1 MASNPDENNPPQ
13 NNSRKTN
20 RGPGLFRRFGANRNT
35 GPKQRPVSVL
45 IPQPSSSSPVPNPP
59 HNSNT
64 DSGFSTATGST
75 SSSSSSTEQRPLQK
89 TASFRINKKS
99 GPYSGWQLYFSE
111 IGN

>member
-1 MASNPDENNPPQ
+1 MASNPNESNPPQ

-20 RGPGLFRRFGANRNT
+20 RGPNFFRRPGANRNT

-45 IPQPSSSSPVPNPP
+45 IPQPSSSPIPNQT
-59 HNSNT
+59 HNSNSNS
-64 DSGFSTATGST
+64 DSGYSTTSGSA
-75 SSSSSSTEQRPLQK
+75 SSSSSAETPPQQ

-99 GPYSGWQLYFSE
+99 GPYSGWQLYFPE